1 MGAVSLSIGGY
12 AVKRPESP
20 ETAAARDDASPG
32 LAAWRDRHE
41 RAGCV
46 AMTAGGA
53 WYIEHDEDACPDA
66 GGKSRRSDGRRRRKL
81 RPDDIGGMLVEVGKA
96 AAQDPRLTD
105 VDRDVYYAML
115 GRAHGLTETE
125 ITATR
130 RWLETVTSHPYWKCR
145 RALQRLDRFG
155 YLTRITRDEVKRQK
169 LLNWL
174 ASHTFDDGRLPGIY
188 RMSLNPPRWDDV
200 PDFMAPLDPDWR
212 DRVDALLAD

>member
-1 MGAVSLSIGGY
+1 MEAFSASGGERV
-12 AVKRPESP
+12 VKRPESP
-20 ETAAARDDASPG
+20 EAAAHGNASPE
-32 LAAWRDRHE
+32 LVAWRDRHTG
-41 RAGCV
+41 AGCV
-46 AMTAGGA
+46 LMTGAGGA
-53 WYIEHDEDACPDA
+53 WYVDHDEDACPDA
-66 GGKSRRSDGRRRRKL
+66 GGKSRRSNGRRRKL

-125 ITATR
+125 ITAPR
-130 RWLETVTSHPYWKCR
+130 RWLNSVTGHPEWKCR
-145 RALQRLDRFG
+145 DALGRLERFG
-155 YLTRITRDEVKRQK
+155 YLQRIARDEVKRQK

-200 PDFMAPLDPDWR
+200 LDFAAPLDPNWR
-212 DRVDALLAD
+212 DRVDALLAG